1 MEAVCRLCQRKLLQL
16 NQKPGDAIIG
26 KSSLI
31 KELIE
36 MADRIAPTGATVLI
50 QGESGTGKELIAK
63 RLHQMSGRAGTP
75 FVTLNCGALQ
85 ETLLESELFGHEK
98 GSFTGAVNQKI
109 GLVQTA
115 QGGTLFLDE
124 VGELTPGIQAK
135 LLRFLQEGEFYRVGG
150 KDPHR
155 VDVRIVSATNRD
167 LDSEVKAG
175 RFREDLFYRL
185 NTISLVVP
193 PLRGRRDDI
202 PELIEYFLNTPRHQH
217 HGGGTELHRS
227 VDPKAMDI
235 LKRYNWPGNI
245 RELQNTVERMRIL
258 SDGPVIKEKD
268 LPETVVRPGLPRADV
283 GSWTAGTPLEDVE
296 RDHIL
301 RTLSHF
307 EGNKSRAAKNL
318 KITIKTLYNKLH
330 RYGVM
335 EKSDEKREE
344 SYAQP
349 ETL

>member
-16 NQKPGDAIIG
+16 NAKTADAIIG
-26 KSSLI
+26 KSTLI
-31 KELIE
+31 RELVE

-50 QGESGTGKELIAK
+50 QGESGTGKELIAR
-63 RLHQMSGRAGTP
+63 RLHQMSGKANAP
-75 FVTLNCGALQ
+75 FVTVNCGALQ

-98 GSFTGAVNQKI
+98 GSFTGAVSQKM

-150 KDPHR
+150 KDPIR

-167 LDSEVKAG
+167 LDTEVKAG

-185 NTISLVVP
+185 NTISLVAP
-193 PLRGRRDDI
+193 PLRGRREDI
-202 PELIEYFLNTPRHQH
+202 PELVEHFLNHPRHGSH
-217 HGGGTELHRS
+217 AGELHRT

-235 LKRYNWPGNI
+235 LQRYNWPGNI
-245 RELQNTVERMRIL
+245 RELQNTMERIRIL
-258 SDGPVIKEKD
+258 SEGPIIREKD
-268 LPETVVRPGLPRADV
+268 IPESVAKPGLPRADV

-335 EKSDEKREE
+335 EKQNDQTNDQDPIQS
-344 SYAQP
+344 
-349 ETL
+349 